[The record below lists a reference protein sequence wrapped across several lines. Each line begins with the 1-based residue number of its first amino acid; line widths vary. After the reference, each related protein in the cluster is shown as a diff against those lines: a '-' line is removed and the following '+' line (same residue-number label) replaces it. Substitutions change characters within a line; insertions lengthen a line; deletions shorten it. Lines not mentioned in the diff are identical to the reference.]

1 MKKKYKFH
9 DAPTLC
15 ISIAKKPGKF
25 GMTVHNAGYNALGLN
40 FIYIP
45 FSVNDINNTIN
56 GIRSLNIRG
65 CSVSMPFKEKI
76 IPLLDKLDPIAK
88 RANAVNTI
96 VNDKNCLI
104 GYNTDVISVKK
115 CLQPLNINKNKK
127 IIILGSGGI
136 AKAILVAL
144 KMLRFKNIII
154 SNRTQKKGK
163 KIAKENNIKFI
174 KWSERNCFDANV
186 IINATSIGMY
196 PNYNQIP
203 ISEKSIKNSEIIMD
217 VVASPINT
225 KLIQLSKKYKIISVN
240 GFELALYQACEQ
252 FKLYTGKNPPVDI
265 MKKAGIKLMME
276 K

>member
-45 FSVNDINNTIN
+45 FSVNDINSTIN
-56 GIRSLNIRG
+56 GIRALNIRG
-65 CSVSMPFKEKI
+65 CSVSMPFKEKV

-88 RANAVNTI
+88 RAKAVNTI

-104 GYNTDVISVKK
+104 GYNTDVIGVKK
-115 CLQPLNINKNKK
+115 CLQPLNINENKK
-127 IIILGSGGI
+127 IIVLGSGGV

-144 KMLRFKNIII
+144 KILKFKNVIIC
-154 SNRTQKKGK
+154 NRTLKKGK
-163 KIAKENNIKFI
+163 KIAKENNVKFI
-174 KWSERNCFDANV
+174 KWSERNDFDV
-186 IINATSIGMY
+186 DIIINATSIGMY
-196 PNYNQIP
+196 PNHNQIP

-225 KLIQLSKKYKIISVN
+225 KLIQLSNKYKITSIN
-240 GFELALYQACEQ
+240 GFELAFHQACEQ